1 MERMDSI
8 MISNNR
14 SSNSNRRSNPLLN
27 DLGSADGGYR
37 SEMASIQN
45 ELENLS
51 VSKLS
56 GTSLSQKFKKKMK
69 KSGERLEDNEND
81 DGIVSS
87 SGCLGFHVNG
97 SGCKVGSCE
106 DLDINFGRKLSSA
119 EDCRPCKSILEN
131 AVRLPEKFWRK
142 SSRKDKEAYP
152 CPPISA
158 PMNSL
163 PEDVLEMILAMLPW
177 TSLMTA
183 GRVCRKWR
191 CLTRTD
197 QFIQRR
203 HDSSHQRSCLFLFG
217 ITRNGYNGG
226 EIHALDISLDQWG
239 RSVHAELRDR
249 FLFSVASI
257 GTDVYIIG
265 GCCYSPYLSLR
276 SPKKSLK
283 EVLVFSPIK
292 GSFHEVAPMTEGRSE
307 PILGVFEATPTCN
320 IFNDQIQL
328 HGQPQTKARST
339 GNSDVYE
346 DPHGFSQ
353 RRQLTGD
360 KKSLSYSMKP
370 RKSQSNVA
378 LIAVGGLG
386 SLDEPLDSGE
396 VYDPIT
402 DRWVQIARIPEA
414 FGHVRSGAVCNRMFY
429 IYSESDKLARF
440 DLENGFWTRIQV
452 SRPSLHL
459 SDYSP
464 KLVSCRN
471 RLFLLCVSWCD
482 QDGMVDRGEK
492 ALRKMW
498 ELDLK
503 YQSWSEVSRHPDAP
517 MDCNASFAA
526 DQNKIY
532 GVEMFR
538 IFGNVLDFVTSCDI
552 SDGEIRWDRVSR
564 KHAAHDADA
573 SSCITKSILMVNL

>member
-1 MERMDSI
+1 MRSKNSR
-8 MISNNR
+8 SNI
-14 SSNSNRRSNPLLN
+14 RSNPLLN
-27 DLGSADGGYR
+27 DLESVDAGYGA
-37 SEMASIQN
+37 EMASIRN

-51 VSKLS
+51 VSKLLERN
-56 GTSLSQKFKKKMK
+56 LSQKLKKKK
-69 KSGERLEDNEND
+69 KKKRSGESLEDTEND
-81 DGIVSS
+81 SGIISS

-106 DLDINFGRKLSSA
+106 DLDINIRRKLSST
-119 EDCRPCKSILEN
+119 EDCKPGKSILEN
-131 AVRLPEKFWRK
+131 AVSLPEKFWRK
-142 SSRKDKEAYP
+142 CSRKDKGTSP
-152 CPPISA
+152 CPPITA

-163 PEDVLEMILAMLPW
+163 PDDVLEMILAMLPW

-183 GRVCRKWR
+183 SRVCRKWR
-191 CLTRTD
+191 YLTRTD
-197 QFIQRR
+197 QFIQKRG
-203 HDSSHQRSCLFLFG
+203 DSSHQRSCLFLFG
-217 ITRNGYNGG
+217 ITSNGYSG
-226 EIHALDISLDQWG
+226 EVHALDISLDQWG
-239 RSVHAELRDR
+239 RSIHAELRDR

-257 GTDVYIIG
+257 GTDVYIVG

-292 GSFHEVAPMTEGRSE
+292 GSFHGVAPMTKVRSE
-307 PILGVFEATPTCN
+307 PILGVFEVTPSCN

-328 HGQPQTKARST
+328 HGQPQPKARST
-339 GNSDVYE
+339 GTSDIYE
-346 DPHGFSQ
+346 DPHGFSL
-353 RRQLTGD
+353 RRQLRDDG
-360 KKSLSYSMKP
+360 KSLSYSLKP
-370 RKSQSNVA
+370 RKSQPNVA
-378 LIAVGGLG
+378 LIVVGGLG

-402 DRWVQIARIPEA
+402 DRWVEIARIPEA
-414 FGHVRSGAVCNRMFY
+414 FGRVRSGAVCNCMFY
-429 IYSESDKLARF
+429 IYSESDQLARF
-440 DLENGFWTRIQV
+440 DLEKGFWTMIQV
-452 SRPSLHL
+452 SRPPLHL
-459 SDYSP
+459 LDYCP
-464 KLVSCRN
+464 ELVACKN

-482 QDGMVDRGEK
+482 QDAMANRGEK

-517 MDCNASFAA
+517 MDCNASFVA
-526 DQNKIY
+526 DKNKIY

-538 IFGNVLDFVTSCDI
+538 IFGNVLDFVTSCSI

-573 SSCITKSILMVNL
+573 SSCITKSILVVNL